1 MITDENAMFDVLGD
15 FFYHVNT
22 KVRVAALEVSD
33 FHVKNNSNCLFTFEN
48 SFLSLGLRKTC
59 LSVLWYR
66 RTYARANRRRY
77 IGHYVQVSITRG
89 PSKQVNWFDG
99 KIQINNPEF
108 WRENSNC
115 LKKIEL
121 VHTITS
127 HIQDRILPRFFYYS
141 LTAIAMCLITPHSY
155 TCKWFHIIKIFY
167 KQLVFV
173 YIFSLKK

>member
-48 SFLSLGLRKTC
+48 SFLSLGLWKTC
-59 LSVLWYR
+59 LSLLWYR
-66 RTYARANRRRY
+66 RTNAWANRRRY

-89 PSKQVNWFDG
+89 PSKQVNWFEG

-108 WRENSNC
+108 WWENSNC

-121 VHTITS
+121 VHAITS
-127 HIQDRILPRFFYYS
+127 PYTGSNFTPIFLLFSYS
-141 LTAIAMCLITPHSY
+141 HCNVSDHS
-155 TCKWFHIIKIFY
+155 TFLH
-167 KQLVFV
+167 V
-173 YIFSLKK
+173 